1 MATFAWE
8 ALNSRAHRNG
18 VLALGAVYPVSAEHT
33 RSESGH
39 GSRSDAP
46 TLIRVGKPI

>member
-8 ALNSRAHRNG
+8 ALNRRRTATK

-33 RSESGH
+33 RSESEH